1 MSIQRKVLD
10 QYGFITSD
18 DLPAVISHD
27 RLVMLQVRCGGKRF
41 TAPAQDVPALIAL
54 VEKDGSDYI
63 RDVCLTSSSYHNWN
77 LKNHASI

>member
-41 TAPAQDVPALIAL
+41 TAPAQDVPALIES
-54 VEKDGSDYI
+54 VEKNGSDYI
-63 RDVCLTSSSYHNWN
+63 RDVSLTSSSYHNWN
-77 LKNHASI
+77 LKYHA